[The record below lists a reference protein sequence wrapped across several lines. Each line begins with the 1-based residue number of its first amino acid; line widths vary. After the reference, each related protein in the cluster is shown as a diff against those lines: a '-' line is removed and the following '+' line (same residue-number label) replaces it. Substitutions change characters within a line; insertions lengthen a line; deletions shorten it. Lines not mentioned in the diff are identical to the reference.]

1 MDILSV
7 LSTDNVITII
17 IVLVGYLIAGI
28 TAFVTVNVKVAKNER
43 DIESCRLELLTF
55 KNDMKDTITEIKQDV
70 RSNRDENK
78 EDHEVLLDKIT
89 TLLKEDRKENKEAS
103 ERTAR
108 ALGNVAVN
116 VGELR
121 VQVENLTKMRNEK

>member
-17 IVLVGYLIAGI
+17 IVLVGYLVVGI
-28 TAFVTVNVKVAKNER
+28 TAFVTLNIKVAENKK
-43 DIESCRLELLTF
+43 DIETVKLELLSF
-55 KNDMKDTITEIKQDV
+55 KNDMKDTINEIKQDV
-70 RSNRDENK
+70 RANRDENK
-78 EDHEVLLDKIT
+78 EDHEILLDKIT
-89 TLLKEDRKENKEAS
+89 MLLKEDRKENKEAS

>member
-17 IVLVGYLIAGI
+17 IVLVGYLIVGI
-28 TAFVTVNVKVAKNER
+28 TAFVTLNIKVAENKK
-43 DIESCRLELLTF
+43 DIETVKLELLSF
-55 KNDMKDTITEIKQDV
+55 KNDMKDTINEIKQDV
-70 RSNRDENK
+70 RANRDENK
-78 EDHEVLLDKIT
+78 EDHEILLDKIII
-89 TLLKEDRKENKEAS
+89 LLKEDKKENKEAS

>member
-17 IVLVGYLIAGI
+17 IVLVGYLIVGI
-28 TAFVTVNVKVAKNER
+28 TAFVTLNIKVAENKK
-43 DIESCRLELLTF
+43 DIETVKLELLSF
-55 KNDMKDTITEIKQDV
+55 KNDMKDTINEIKQDV
-70 RSNRDENK
+70 RANRDENK
-78 EDHEVLLDKIT
+78 EDHEILLDKIT
-89 TLLKEDRKENKEAS
+89 ILLKEDRKENKEAS

>member
-28 TAFVTVNVKVAKNER
+28 TAFVTLNIKVAENKK
-43 DIESCRLELLTF
+43 DIETVKLELLSF
-55 KNDMKDTITEIKQDV
+55 KNDMKDTINEIKQDV
-70 RSNRDENK
+70 RANRDENK
-78 EDHEVLLDKIT
+78 EDHEILLDKIT
-89 TLLKEDRKENKEAS
+89 MLLKEDRKENKEAS

>member
-17 IVLVGYLIAGI
+17 IVLVGYLVVGI
-28 TAFVTVNVKVAKNER
+28 TAFVTLNIKVAENKK
-43 DIESCRLELLTF
+43 DIETVKLELLSF
-55 KNDMKDTITEIKQDV
+55 KNDMKDTINEIKQDV
-70 RSNRDENK
+70 RANRDENK
-78 EDHEVLLDKIT
+78 EDHEILLDKIII
-89 TLLKEDRKENKEAS
+89 LLKEDKKENKEAS

>member
-17 IVLVGYLIAGI
+17 IVLVGYLIVGI
-28 TAFVTVNVKVAKNER
+28 TAFVTLNIKVAENKK
-43 DIESCRLELLTF
+43 DIETVKLELLSF
-55 KNDMKDTITEIKQDV
+55 KNDMKDTINEIKQDV
-70 RSNRDENK
+70 RANRDENK
-78 EDHEVLLDKIT
+78 EDHEILLDKIII
-89 TLLKEDRKENKEAS
+89 LLKEDRKENKEAS